1 MGIQEAGPTSE
12 VKRTSLQVPVSQIP
26 TVRQL
31 STNSPSALGTTDKH
45 FKNLEKCLKI
55 GGKIIDSKIIKL
67 LNHY

>member
-1 MGIQEAGPTSE
+1 MGTQKADPTCE
-12 VKRTSLQVPVSQIP
+12 VKRSSLHVPFSQIW

-31 STNSPSALGTTDKH
+31 YANSHSALGTTDKH